1 MTMSAATRVRPLR
14 TVIIDDTADL
24 RDLLHLALDR
34 GGFDVVGEAGDGKAG
49 IDVVRT
55 ERPDVVLLDLS
66 MPVMDGLEALPT
78 IRRTCPAAKIIV
90 LSGFGAT
97 QMSERAMAQG
107 ADGYVQKGA
116 SLDSI
121 LDYVRDVT
129 AGAPPRTPRS
139 LSVVPPLDAPESLA
153 PLPPPFGR
161 PDPAAPAGTSPQPA
175 AGADPSSAPTAEPT
189 SEPSSEPSS
198 GPTATEHVA
207 APASRESVVTP
218 GGVNASPISWWQA
231 MSMAPVGILELADEP
246 LFRIVYAN
254 TTAQRVIGGK
264 TSPGTPLGFAAPT
277 LASLVAYHRLD
288 ADASFEVE
296 LDGGTCRATLRR
308 TGWSLLVYLDS
319 TSDDVALLRRA
330 IATTA
335 HEIRGPVAVICGIA
349 EASGWDGAAQL
360 DPDMQ
365 SRLMSSVARQ
375 ARMLDSITAD
385 LLTAAQIQRGTLR
398 IDLAPVRAH
407 SVVESVAGDRYGLDV
422 DIVVEDDRLVR
433 ADALR
438 LEQMVSN
445 LLGNAIKYGE
455 APYTIRIRPDSE
467 RPDHVAIDV
476 VDRGA
481 GVPEEF
487 RDQLFK
493 EFSRATGT
501 VATGTGLGLHVVRTL
516 AEAQNG
522 RVTYRPGQYGGSV
535 FTISL
540 MAVTEP
546 PLSEPPVEGAGG
558 PTDRP

>member
-1 MTMSAATRVRPLR
+1 MSAAPRVRPLR

-24 RDLLHLALDR
+24 RDLLRLALDR

-49 IDVVRT
+49 IDVVRA

-121 LDYVRDVT
+121 LDYVRDMT

-175 AGADPSSAPTAEPT
+175 DTRAG
-189 SEPSSEPSS
+189 
-198 GPTATEHVA
+198 GPTTTALATDPQHVA
-207 APASRESVVTP
+207 APASAESPLTP
-218 GGVNASPISWWQA
+218 GGVSASPISWWQA

-296 LDGGTCRATLRR
+296 LDGGTCRATIRR

-349 EASGWDGAAQL
+349 EASGWDGDAQL
-360 DPDMQ
+360 DPEMQ
-365 SRLMSSVARQ
+365 RRLMSSVARQ

-398 IDLAPVRAH
+398 IDLAPVCAR

-422 DIVVEDDRLVR
+422 EILVEDDRLVR

-455 APYTIRIRPDSE
+455 APYTIRIRPDSA
-467 RPDHVAIDV
+467 RPDHMAIDV

-558 PTDRP
+558 PTDRS

>member
-1 MTMSAATRVRPLR
+1 MSAAPRVRPLR

-24 RDLLHLALDR
+24 RDLLRLALDR

-78 IRRTCPAAKIIV
+78 IRRTCPSAKIIV

-121 LDYVRDVT
+121 LDYVRDMT

-139 LSVVPPLDAPESLA
+139 LSVVPPLEAPESLA
-153 PLPPPFGR
+153 PLPPSFGR
-161 PDPAAPAGTSPQPA
+161 PDPAAPAGTSPQPTPTR
-175 AGADPSSAPTAEPT
+175 ADD
-189 SEPSSEPSS
+189 
-198 GPTATEHVA
+198 PTATALRTDPQHMA
-207 APASRESVVTP
+207 APASAEPPLTP
-218 GGVNASPISWWQA
+218 GGVSASPISWWQA

-254 TTAQRVIGGK
+254 TTAQRVVGGK

-296 LDGGTCRATLRR
+296 LDGGTCRATIRR

-349 EASGWDGAAQL
+349 EASGWDGDAQL
-360 DPDMQ
+360 DPEMQ
-365 SRLMSSVARQ
+365 RRLMSSVARQ

-398 IDLAPVRAH
+398 IDLAPVCAR

-422 DIVVEDDRLVR
+422 EIVVEDDRLVR

-455 APYTIRIRPDSE
+455 APYTIRIRPDSA

-558 PTDRP
+558 PTDRS

>member
-1 MTMSAATRVRPLR
+1 MSAAPRVRPLR

-24 RDLLHLALDR
+24 RDLLRLALDR

-49 IDVVRT
+49 IDVVRA

-78 IRRTCPAAKIIV
+78 IRRTCPSAKIIV

-121 LDYVRDVT
+121 LDYVRDMT

-139 LSVVPPLDAPESLA
+139 LSVVPPLEAPESLA

-175 AGADPSSAPTAEPT
+175 PTRADD
-189 SEPSSEPSS
+189 
-198 GPTATEHVA
+198 PTATALRTDPQHVA
-207 APASRESVVTP
+207 APTSAESPLTP
-218 GGVNASPISWWQA
+218 GGVSASPISWWQA

-254 TTAQRVIGGK
+254 TTAQRVVGGK

-296 LDGGTCRATLRR
+296 LDGGTCRATIRR

-349 EASGWDGAAQL
+349 EASGWDGDAQL
-360 DPDMQ
+360 DPEMQ
-365 SRLMSSVARQ
+365 RRLMSSVARQ

-398 IDLAPVRAH
+398 IDLAPVCAR

-422 DIVVEDDRLVR
+422 EIVVEDDRLVR

-455 APYTIRIRPDSE
+455 APYTIRIRPDSA

-558 PTDRP
+558 PTDRS

>member
-1 MTMSAATRVRPLR
+1 MSAAPRVRPLR

-24 RDLLHLALDR
+24 RDLLRLALDR

-49 IDVVRT
+49 IDVVRA

-121 LDYVRDVT
+121 LDYVRDMT

-153 PLPPPFGR
+153 PLPPSFGR

-175 AGADPSSAPTAEPT
+175 DTRADD
-189 SEPSSEPSS
+189 
-198 GPTATEHVA
+198 PTATALRADPQHVA
-207 APASRESVVTP
+207 AHASAESPLTP
-218 GGVNASPISWWQA
+218 GGVSASPISWWQA

-254 TTAQRVIGGK
+254 TTAQRVVGGK

-296 LDGGTCRATLRR
+296 LDGGTCRATIRR

-349 EASGWDGAAQL
+349 EASGWDGDAQL
-360 DPDMQ
+360 DPEMQ
-365 SRLMSSVARQ
+365 RRLMSSVARQ

-398 IDLAPVRAH
+398 IDLAPVCAR

-422 DIVVEDDRLVR
+422 EIITEDDRLVR

-455 APYTIRIRPDSE
+455 APYTIRIRPDSA

-558 PTDRP
+558 PTVRS

>member
-1 MTMSAATRVRPLR
+1 MSAAPRVRPLR

-24 RDLLHLALDR
+24 RDLLRLALDR

-49 IDVVRT
+49 IDVVRA

-66 MPVMDGLEALPT
+66 MPVMDGLEALPA
-78 IRRTCPAAKIIV
+78 IRRTCPSAKIIV

-121 LDYVRDVT
+121 LDYVRDMT

-139 LSVVPPLDAPESLA
+139 LSVVPPLEAPESLA
-153 PLPPPFGR
+153 PTPPAFPR

-175 AGADPSSAPTAEPT
+175 DPARPQAAAST
-189 SEPSSEPSS
+189 
-198 GPTATEHVA
+198 V
-207 APASRESVVTP
+207 APATVVSHVPAPPSLDAPVTP
-218 GGVNASPISWWQA
+218 GGVSASPISWWQA

-296 LDGGTCRATLRR
+296 LDGGTCRATIRR

-349 EASGWDGAAQL
+349 EASGWDGDAQL
-360 DPDMQ
+360 DPEMQ
-365 SRLMSSVARQ
+365 RRLMSSVARQ

-398 IDLAPVRAH
+398 IDLAPVCAR

-422 DIVVEDDRLVR
+422 EIVVEDDRLVR

-455 APYTIRIRPDSE
+455 APYTIRIRPDSA

-558 PTDRP
+558 PTDRS

>member
-1 MTMSAATRVRPLR
+1 MTMRADEPRTRPLR

-24 RDLLHLALDR
+24 RDLLRLALNR

-49 IDVVRT
+49 IDLVRA

-78 IRRTCPAAKIIV
+78 IRRSCPAAKIVV

-97 QMSERAMAQG
+97 QMSERALASG

-121 LDYVRDVT
+121 LDYVRDMT
-129 AGAPPRTPRS
+129 AGVKTRAPRS

-153 PLPPPFGR
+153 PLPPSFGA
-161 PDPAAPAGTSPQPA
+161 PAPEAPAGTSPQPVDE
-175 AGADPSSAPTAEPT
+175 GVPTDRVRRRDD
-189 SEPSSEPSS
+189 
-198 GPTATEHVA
+198 GPL
-207 APASRESVVTP
+207 TP
-218 GGVNASPISWWQA
+218 GGVSASPISWWQA

-254 TTAQRVIGGK
+254 TTAQRLLGG
-264 TSPGTPLGFAAPT
+264 TGTASPGTPLGFSAPA
-277 LASLVAYHRLD
+277 LATLVAFHRLD

-296 LDGGTCRATLRR
+296 LDGGTCRATIRR

-349 EASGWDGAAQL
+349 EASGWDGDAQL
-360 DPDMQ
+360 DREMQ
-365 SRLMSSVARQ
+365 ARLMSSVARQ

-398 IDLAPVRAH
+398 IDLTPLDPR

-422 DIVVEDDRLVR
+422 EVVVEDDRLVR
-433 ADALR
+433 ADPLR

-455 APYTIRIRPDSE
+455 SPYTIRIRPDEE
-467 RPDHVAIDV
+467 RDDHVAIDV

-501 VATGTGLGLHVVRTL
+501 VATGTGLGLYVVRTL

-522 RVTYRPGQYGGSV
+522 RISYRPGQYGGSV

-546 PLSEPPVEGAGG
+546 QLSEPPVEGAGG
-558 PTDRP
+558 AAPRH

>member
-1 MTMSAATRVRPLR
+1 MSAAPRVRPLR

-24 RDLLHLALDR
+24 RDLLRLALDR

-49 IDVVRT
+49 IDVVRA

-66 MPVMDGLEALPT
+66 MPVMDGLEALPA
-78 IRRTCPAAKIIV
+78 IRRTCPSAKIIV

-121 LDYVRDVT
+121 LDYVRDMT

-139 LSVVPPLDAPESLA
+139 LSVVPPLEAPESLA
-153 PLPPPFGR
+153 PTPPAFPR

-175 AGADPSSAPTAEPT
+175 DPARPQAAAST
-189 SEPSSEPSS
+189 
-198 GPTATEHVA
+198 A
-207 APASRESVVTP
+207 APATVVSHVPAPPSLDAPVTP
-218 GGVNASPISWWQA
+218 GGVSASPISWWQA

-296 LDGGTCRATLRR
+296 LDGGTCRATIRR

-349 EASGWDGAAQL
+349 EASGWDGDAQL
-360 DPDMQ
+360 DPEMQ
-365 SRLMSSVARQ
+365 RRLMSSVARQ

-398 IDLAPVRAH
+398 IDLAPVCAR

-422 DIVVEDDRLVR
+422 EIVVEDDRLVR

-455 APYTIRIRPDSE
+455 APYTIRIRPDSA

-558 PTDRP
+558 PTDRS

>member
-1 MTMSAATRVRPLR
+1 MTMSAAPRVRPLR

-24 RDLLHLALDR
+24 RDLLRLALDR

-49 IDVVRT
+49 IDVVRA

-121 LDYVRDVT
+121 LDYVRDMT

-153 PLPPPFGR
+153 PLPPSFGR

-175 AGADPSSAPTAEPT
+175 PTRADGPSATAL
-189 SEPSSEPSS
+189 
-198 GPTATEHVA
+198 ATDPQHVP
-207 APASRESVVTP
+207 APASAESPLTP
-218 GGVNASPISWWQA
+218 GGVSASPISWWQA

-296 LDGGTCRATLRR
+296 LDGGTCRATIRR

-349 EASGWDGAAQL
+349 EASGWDGDAQL
-360 DPDMQ
+360 DPEMQ
-365 SRLMSSVARQ
+365 RRLMSSVARQ

-398 IDLAPVRAH
+398 IDLAPVCAR

-422 DIVVEDDRLVR
+422 EIVVEDDRLVR

-455 APYTIRIRPDSE
+455 APYTIRIRPDSA

-558 PTDRP
+558 PTDRS

>member
-1 MTMSAATRVRPLR
+1 MSAAPRVRPLR

-24 RDLLHLALDR
+24 RDLLRLALDR

-78 IRRTCPAAKIIV
+78 IRRTCPSAKIIV

-121 LDYVRDVT
+121 LDYVRDMT

-139 LSVVPPLDAPESLA
+139 LSVVPPLEAPESLA
-153 PLPPPFGR
+153 PLPPSFGR
-161 PDPAAPAGTSPQPA
+161 PDPAAPAGTSPQPTPTR
-175 AGADPSSAPTAEPT
+175 ADD
-189 SEPSSEPSS
+189 
-198 GPTATEHVA
+198 PTATALRTDPQHVA
-207 APASRESVVTP
+207 APVSAESPLTP
-218 GGVNASPISWWQA
+218 GGVSASPISWWQA

-254 TTAQRVIGGK
+254 TTAQRVVGGK

-296 LDGGTCRATLRR
+296 LDGGTCRATIRR

-349 EASGWDGAAQL
+349 EASGWDGDAQL
-360 DPDMQ
+360 DPEMQ
-365 SRLMSSVARQ
+365 RRLMSSVARQ

-398 IDLAPVRAH
+398 IDLAPVCAR

-422 DIVVEDDRLVR
+422 EILVEDDRLVR

-455 APYTIRIRPDSE
+455 APYTIRIRPDSA

-540 MAVTEP
+540 MAVNEP

-558 PTDRP
+558 PTDRS